1 MLRAAECLIEAERVL
16 NQVLDGV
23 APDQW
28 RTRVPPLPD
37 GPDPAR
43 PTPLDALVRH
53 HVRVNA
59 ALPDLLAGREPEGAA
74 ELADLADLE
83 HRQDLPALAR
93 EVSGKACAAAAAVA
107 DPAAPTGDD
116 GLPAEELLWRRAVG
130 TAFTAHEVSVHRGS
144 VNPLT
149 EDLARALWEHTEPE
163 AARWRALG
171 WFGEPL
177 APVPADVSWRDRFL
191 MAAGRDPHPLWDR

>member
-1 MLRAAECLIEAERVL
+1 MLQAAECLIEAERVL

-28 RTRVPPLPD
+28 RIRVPPLPD

-43 PTPLDALVRH
+43 PTTLDALVRH
-53 HVRVNA
+53 HVRTNT
-59 ALPDLLAGREPEGAA
+59 ALPDLLAGRAPEGSA
-74 ELADLADLE
+74 ELADLTDLE

-93 EVSGKACAAAAAVA
+93 EVSDKACAAAAAVA
-107 DPAAPTGDD
+107 DPGAPTGEG
-116 GLPAEELLWRRAVG
+116 GLPAGELLWRRAVG
-130 TAFTAHEVSVHRGS
+130 AAFTAHEVSVHRGS

-149 EDLARALWEHTEPE
+149 EHLARALWEHTEPE

-171 WFGEPL
+171 WFGAPL
-177 APVPADVSWRDRFL
+177 TPVPADVSWRDRFL
-191 MAAGRDPHPLWDR
+191 MLAGRDPHPLWDR

>member
-1 MLRAAECLIEAERVL
+1 MLRAAEWLIEAERVL
-16 NQVLDGV
+16 GQVLEGV

-28 RTRVPPLPD
+28 RTLVPPLPT
-37 GPDPAR
+37 GPDPTR
-43 PTPLDALVRH
+43 PTALDALVRH
-53 HVRVNA
+53 HVRANA
-59 ALPDLLAGREPEGAA
+59 ALPDLLDGRAPEPA
-74 ELADLADLE
+74 EQAPADLD
-83 HRQDLPALAR
+83 HRQDLPALSR
-93 EVSGKACAAAAAVA
+93 EVSAKACAAAAAVA
-107 DPAAPTGDD
+107 DPAAPTGAD

-130 TAFTAHEVSVHRGS
+130 TALMAHEVSVHRGS

-149 EDLARALWEHTEPE
+149 EDLARGLWEHTEPE

-177 APVPADVSWRDRFL
+177 TPVPADVSWRDRFL

>member
-28 RTRVPPLPD
+28 RIRVPPLPD

-53 HVRVNA
+53 HVRTVA
-59 ALPDLLAGREPEGAA
+59 ALPDLLAGRAA
-74 ELADLADLE
+74 DPAHLADVADLE

-93 EVSGKACAAAAAVA
+93 EASEKACAAAAAVA
-107 DPAAPTGDD
+107 DPTAPTGDD
-116 GLPAEELLWRRAVG
+116 ALRAEELLWRRAVG
-130 TAFTAHEVSVHRGS
+130 AALMAHEVSVHRGS

-149 EDLARALWEHTEPE
+149 EHLARALWERTEPE
-163 AARWRALG
+163 AARWREAG
-171 WFGEPL
+171 WFGAPL
-177 APVPADVSWRDRFL
+177 GPVPADVSWRDRFL
-191 MAAGRDPHPLWDR
+191 MLAGRDPHPLWDR